1 LPPYVPS
8 QRIARKSAPGF
19 PLKTMRYLGN

>member
-1 LPPYVPS
+1 VPS